1 MSFTYNNANYH
12 SAGVATASIAIAT
25 AYNKDP
31 YSDFIEISHE
41 NMDAISEYF
50 KDHAVYKYCTDLIM
64 DGQLKFK
71 GKPVIAYIGKPVRSN
86 KTSRGSMTHDEIKK
100 TINKVY
106 GASKYT
112 REAANV

>member
-12 SAGVATASIAIAT
+12 PAGITTASIAIAT
-25 AYNKDP
+25 VYNKDP
-31 YSDFIEISHE
+31 DQDFIETSHE

-50 KDHAVYKYCTDLIM
+50 KDHAVYKYCTDLVM

-71 GKPVIAYIGKPVRSN
+71 GKPVIAYIGQPVDS
-86 KTSRGSMTHDEIKK
+86 KTTRGSMTHDEIKK
-100 TINKVY
+100 MINKVY

-112 REAANV
+112 REAVNV

>member
-12 SAGVATASIAIAT
+12 PAGIATASIAIAT

-31 YSDFIEISHE
+31 YADFIDTSHE

-50 KDHAVYKYCTDLIM
+50 KNHAVYKYCTDLIM

-71 GKPVIAYIGKPVRSN
+71 GKPIIAYIGKPVDS
-86 KTSRGSMTHDEIKK
+86 KTTRGSMTHDEIKK
-100 TINKVY
+100 IINKVY

-112 REAANV
+112 KETANV